1 MLLRTEKLSKSFNG
15 VYALSNIN
23 FEVEAGEVHGLVGE
37 NGAGK
42 STLIK
47 MLTGVYSIDEGT
59 VFWEDQPVK
68 IPNPS
73 QSRTL
78 GINVVHQDRTLIP
91 TFDGVENAYLG
102 REYPHKGMQV
112 DWKTMWE
119 TVEKTRDEL
128 GIELDLSKMA
138 IELSP
143 PQKTCLEIIRAMMND
158 CKLLILDEPTASL
171 TDKESEILFDIIGKL
186 KKKGTSVLYVSHRM
200 DEIFRL
206 TDRITVFKNGS
217 MVSCVKTSEVDKDK
231 LVSMMTDEW
240 KGSDIVHNT
249 NFGKVLLEVQGI
261 RTKDGVMKKGS
272 LKVREKEI
280 LGVFGLG
287 GSGRTELLE
296 GIYGYRPITEGTVTI
311 DGEQQNML
319 SPANSI
325 KKGMVLISEDRRG
338 KALVGNLSIK
348 ENVLLSCI
356 DRYAKHGYLDEK
368 KEKQDVSEKAEA
380 LKIRMTGLDQRIIEL
395 SGGNQQKAVFA
406 KALMTNPKVF
416 LCDEPTQAV
425 DIMTRNEIHKLL
437 REKADAGNAVVYV
450 SSDLKEILEVADTI
464 QLVVQ
469 GETRQLLVNENLA
482 TTEVL
487 SYCYE

>member
-1 MLLRTEKLSKSFNG
+1 MDLS
-15 VYALSNIN
+15 A
-23 FEVEAGEVHGLVGE
+23 E

-91 TFDGVENAYLG
+91 AFDGVENAYLG

-112 DWKTMWE
+112 DWKIMWE

-261 RTKDGVMKKGS
+261 RTKDSVMKKGS

-469 GETRQLLVNENLA
+469 GETRQLLVNENLT